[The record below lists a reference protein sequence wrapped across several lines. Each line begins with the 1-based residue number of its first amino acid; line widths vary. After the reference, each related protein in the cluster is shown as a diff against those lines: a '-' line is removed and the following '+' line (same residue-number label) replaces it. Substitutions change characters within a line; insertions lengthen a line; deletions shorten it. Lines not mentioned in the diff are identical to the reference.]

1 MKTKR
6 IEALAVA
13 LTLGLG
19 LTLGMTPAL
28 AAPAQA
34 QQAATIQARTAP
46 GGVAVTW
53 RLAQPTTEVAFL
65 DPNIIR
71 TLWTVTTPGLSL
83 TDGAVKSDRPFD
95 TFEILIAPDAAEVDR
110 VYMGLT
116 RVGAGH
122 VLYGPGLALKGID
135 AELTAQPV
143 ARETTLPQAH
153 AIKGYA
159 YLGPEAAVTR
169 RDGGAVVSGASVP
182 ASLSRLMSD
191 GFLAAQTFY
200 GARLGRDLP
209 YRPVLIVTTDSPGP
223 STFRGDVT
231 DTGVISTRFFGAS
244 WDPPAEDVAGPLS
257 TFVWHETFHLW
268 NGHGLTV
275 KDGDTAPWLHEG
287 GAEYGAMVA
296 AASSGVIDDAQARS
310 SLAERLNGC
319 RSALK
324 DRDYNPRR
332 LQSGSGIYDCGV
344 VIQWIADLEARQAS
358 QGRRDILDVWK
369 TMLDAGRA
377 GDGYGVA
384 DFRAL
389 LPADSGVNIL
399 LDGPGAD
406 RWTGIEARLTAL
418 GVALKDEPGR
428 GDYRR
433 AALFHL
439 NAQNCT
445 GGSAG
450 FYQVPEG
457 IKLDTT
463 EKCGVLAGS
472 PIIAAIEDHDP
483 YADAQGMFF
492 AVQARCAAE
501 LPVRYRFQDGR
512 SVEAVCKAPLAT
524 PKAWVVTAA
533 PSLKTRSA

>member
-1 MKTKR
+1 MQSKW
-6 IEALAVA
+6 IGALAVT
-13 LTLGLG
+13 LT
-19 LTLGMTPAL
+19 LTLGMT
-28 AAPAQA
+28 APANA
-34 QQAATIQARTAP
+34 QQAATIEARTAP
-46 GGVAVTW
+46 SGVAVTW

-65 DPNIIR
+65 DTDIIR
-71 TLWTVTTPGLSL
+71 SLWTVTTPGLSL
-83 TDGAVKSDRPFD
+83 ADGVVKSDRPFD
-95 TFEILIAPDAAEVDR
+95 TFEILIAPDAAEVER
-110 VYMGLT
+110 VYMALA

-122 VLYGPGLALKGID
+122 VLYGPGLALKGMD
-135 AELTAQPV
+135 AELTARPV
-143 ARETTLPQAH
+143 AGETALPRTD

-169 RDGGAVVSGASVP
+169 RDGGTVVSGASVP
-182 ASLSRLMSD
+182 ASLSKLMSD

-209 YRPVLIVTTDSPGP
+209 YQPILIVTTDSPGP

-244 WDPPAEDVAGPLS
+244 WDPPDEDVTGPLS

-268 NGHGLTV
+268 NGHGLTL

-287 GAEYGAMVA
+287 GAEYGALAA
-296 AASSGVIDDAQARS
+296 AASSGVIDDAQTRT
-310 SLAERLNGC
+310 SLAQRLNGC
-319 RSALK
+319 RSALGN
-324 DRDYNPRR
+324 RDYDPRR
-332 LQSGSGIYDCGV
+332 LRSGSGVYDCGV
-344 VIQWIADLEARQAS
+344 VIQWVADLEARQAS
-358 QGRRDILDVWK
+358 QGRRDVFDLWK

-389 LPADSGVNIL
+389 LPADSGIHIL

-406 RWTGIEARLTAL
+406 RWAGIEARLAAL

-433 AALFHL
+433 AALFHV
-439 NAQNCT
+439 NGQNCT
-445 GGSAG
+445 GGSTG

-463 EKCGVLAGS
+463 DKCGVLAGS
-472 PIIAAIEDHDP
+472 PVLAAIEDHDP
-483 YADAQGMFF
+483 YADAEAMFF
-492 AVQARCAAE
+492 AVQTRCAAD

-524 PKAWVVTAA
+524 PKAWVITAA

>member
-1 MKTKR
+1 MKTNR
-6 IEALAVA
+6 FGALAVA
-13 LTLGLG
+13 LTL
-19 LTLGMTPAL
+19 TLGMT
-28 AAPAQA
+28 APAQA
-34 QQAATIQARTAP
+34 QQSATIEARTAP

-65 DPNIIR
+65 DSGVIR
-71 TLWTVTTPGLSL
+71 TAWTMTTPGLTL
-83 TDGAVKSDRPFD
+83 ADGVVKSDRPFE

-110 VYMGLT
+110 VYMALA

-122 VLYGPGLALKGID
+122 VLYGPGLALKGMD

-143 ARETTLPQAH
+143 GGETALPRTD

-182 ASLSRLMSD
+182 ASLSKLMSE
-191 GFLAAQTFY
+191 GFLASQTFY

-209 YRPVLIVTTDSPGP
+209 YQPVLIVTTDSPGP

-231 DTGVISTRFFGAS
+231 DTGVVSTRFFGAS

-287 GAEYGAMVA
+287 GAEYGALVA
-296 AASSGVIDDAQARS
+296 AASSGVIDDAQTRT
-310 SLAERLNGC
+310 SLAQRLNGC
-319 RSALK
+319 RSALGN
-324 DRDYNPRR
+324 RDYDPRR
-332 LQSGSGIYDCGV
+332 LRSGSGVYDCGV

-358 QGRRDILDVWK
+358 QGGRDVLDLWK

-389 LPADSGVNIL
+389 LPNDSGINIL

-406 RWTGIEARLTAL
+406 RWARIEARLTAL
-418 GVALKDEPGR
+418 GVALKDQPGR
-428 GDYRR
+428 GDYRL

-439 NAQNCT
+439 NDQNCT
-445 GGSAG
+445 GGSTG

-463 EKCGVLAGS
+463 DKCGVLAGS
-472 PIIAAIEDHDP
+472 PVLAAIEDHDP
-483 YADAQGMFF
+483 YADAEAMFF
-492 AVQARCAAE
+492 AVQARCAAD

-524 PKAWVVTAA
+524 PRAWVVTAA

>member
-1 MKTKR
+1 MTSNL
-6 IEALAVA
+6 IGGLAALC
-13 LTLGLG
+13 LTFGATG
-19 LTLGMTPAL
+19 PAL
-28 AAPAQA
+28 SHTR
-34 QQAATIQARTAP
+34 QAAAVEARTAP

-65 DPNIIR
+65 DPAIIR
-71 TLWTVTTPGLSL
+71 TLWTVVTPGLTL
-83 TDGAVKSDRPFD
+83 ADGVVKSDRPFD

-116 RVGAGH
+116 RIGAGH
-122 VLYGPGLALKGID
+122 VLYGPGLALKDMD
-135 AELTAQPV
+135 AALTVRPV
-143 ARETTLPQAH
+143 AGETTLPQVG

-159 YLGPEAAVTR
+159 YMGPEAAVTR
-169 RDGGAVVSGASVP
+169 KDGGAVVTGASVP
-182 ASLSRLMSD
+182 ASLSTLMSD
-191 GFLAAQTFY
+191 GFLAAQAFY

-209 YRPVLIVTTDSPGP
+209 YHPILIVTTDSPGP
-223 STFRGDVT
+223 TTFRGDVT

-244 WDPPAEDVAGPLS
+244 WDAPAEDVAGPLS

-268 NGHGLTV
+268 NGHGLTL
-275 KDGDTAPWLHEG
+275 KDGDSAPWLHEG
-287 GAEYGAMVA
+287 GAEYGALVA
-296 AASSGVIDDAQARS
+296 AASSGVIDEAQARS
-310 SLAERLNGC
+310 SLAQRLNGC
-319 RSALK
+319 RSALGT
-324 DRDYNPRR
+324 RDYDPRR
-332 LQSGSGIYDCGV
+332 LQSGSAVYDCGV
-344 VIQWIADLEARQAS
+344 VIQWIADLEARQGS
-358 QGRRDILDVWK
+358 DGRRDVFDLWK

-389 LPADSGVNIL
+389 LAADSGVTIL

-418 GVALKDEPGR
+418 GVALEDQPGR

-445 GGSAG
+445 GGGTG

-457 IKLDTT
+457 VKLDTT
-463 EKCGVLAGS
+463 DKCGVLSGS
-472 PIIAAIEDHDP
+472 PVLASIEDHDP
-483 YADAQGMFF
+483 YADAQAMFV
-492 AVQARCAAE
+492 AVQTRCAE
-501 LPVRYRFQDGR
+501 GLPIRYRFQDGR
-512 SVEAVCKAPLAT
+512 TVEAACKAPLAT

-533 PSLKTRSA
+533 PALTTRAT